1 MLESASFLIYFM
13 KPKTRSHPFKPL
25 FVVLVL
31 TLLLTSCG
39 KYSVDVTLTPDQVAT
54 YELQIAESEAIL
66 DAEASTD
73 AEKISAYDTMG
84 FAYQMMGEYKKA
96 LDLYED
102 ALRLNPRDFIAL
114 NNSAVIYEDV
124 GDIERASRFV
134 LVLYTEN
141 PTNQQVVSDFIRI
154 YVELGDTETAQTAL
168 ESFATWASTQENYD
182 EYTYWISQK
191 FVEINSAEA
200 SVE

>member
-1 MLESASFLIYFM
+1 M
-13 KPKTRSHPFKPL
+13 KPKIRSHAFKPL
-25 FVVLVL
+25 FAILVL

-39 KYSVDVTLTPDQVAT
+39 KYSVEVSLTPEQVTT
-54 YELQIAESEAIL
+54 YESQIAESQMIL
-66 DAEASTD
+66 GAEASTD

-84 FAYQMMGEYKKA
+84 FAYQMMGDYKEA

-124 GDIERASRFV
+124 GDLERASRFI

-154 YVELGDTETAQTAL
+154 YVELGDTETAMTAL
-168 ESFATWASTQENYD
+168 ESFATWTSTQENSA
-182 EYTYWISQK
+182 EYTSWISQK
-191 FVEINSAEA
+191 FVEINSAEG